1 MSRRCGAFLRG
12 ERALTGAAGGSD
24 GGGGERIC
32 VSRVR
37 GTLDAFGQ
45 GYDGGAAVVP
55 GVPSRRRRARGVV
68 GGGGPAG
75 RWLAVGGATAP
86 AGSRRRPA
94 ARCEL
99 RPGHGDRPPGSRD
112 PVVVV
117 AACAA
122 ARRGRRD
129 DARRSGLAH
138 GRAAGVWQEPT
149 CRGAA
154 AAGRCR
160 GGAGRVC
167 ARRPTAGRAASG
179 VRGGERA
186 PRAAHP
192 GDGRPGRR
200 CCRAAS
206 GCEWRDGAQAAAHG
220 GDGDAAR
227 GRVTDRDR
235 PGAAP
240 PTDADHSDLRES
252 RRRDAAI
259 GGARVA
265 GGQVMT
271 SLHDGLADYLRIR
284 RGEGVKFEKIGL
296 VLEQFVEFLE
306 ERGAERVTVEL
317 AVDWA
322 TLPTEASD
330 LHRANRLT
338 MVRGFAAYLRER
350 DPVNEIPPWG
360 LLPSGKPRTGRPR
373 RRPVDPAPAGLRAA
387 LADYLRIRR
396 ALGYKLT
403 KDERAL
409 RNFVAFLE
417 ACGAARVTTE
427 LALDWATLPE
437 NAHPASLANRL
448 TMVRQFAS
456 YLRTIDPATEVPPS
470 RLLRAGNRR
479 ATPYIYTDSEIAAL
493 IDAAAMLRYPLLI
506 STYRTLIGLLIV
518 RNTKFGKTRLVP
530 LHATAIEALD
540 DYIRQRRRLYP
551 CPQPRAPA
559 AFISAAGTRLIYNS
573 VNVTFRKLARRAGL
587 QPRSPTC
594 RPRAHD
600 LRHTM
605 AVRTVLDAYHT
616 GADPHARLSVLSTYL
631 GHVNPSNTYWYLSAA
646 PELLALAGERLQQ
659 HLDQLGDQT

>member
-1 MSRRCGAFLRG
+1 
-12 ERALTGAAGGSD
+12 
-24 GGGGERIC
+24 
-32 VSRVR
+32 
-37 GTLDAFGQ
+37 
-45 GYDGGAAVVP
+45 
-55 GVPSRRRRARGVV
+55 
-68 GGGGPAG
+68 
-75 RWLAVGGATAP
+75 
-86 AGSRRRPA
+86 
-94 ARCEL
+94 
-99 RPGHGDRPPGSRD
+99 
-112 PVVVV
+112 
-117 AACAA
+117 
-122 ARRGRRD
+122 
-129 DARRSGLAH
+129 
-138 GRAAGVWQEPT
+138 
-149 CRGAA
+149 
-154 AAGRCR
+154 
-160 GGAGRVC
+160 
-167 ARRPTAGRAASG
+167 
-179 VRGGERA
+179 
-186 PRAAHP
+186 
-192 GDGRPGRR
+192 
-200 CCRAAS
+200 
-206 GCEWRDGAQAAAHG
+206 
-220 GDGDAAR
+220 
-227 GRVTDRDR
+227 
-235 PGAAP
+235 
-240 PTDADHSDLRES
+240 
-252 RRRDAAI
+252 
-259 GGARVA
+259 
-265 GGQVMT
+265 MT

-417 ACGAARVTTE
+417 ASGAVRVTTE

-506 STYRTLIGLLIV
+506 STYRTLIGLLAVSGLRVGEAIRLDRDDIDSERGLLIV

-530 LHATAIEALD
+530 LHATTIEALD

>member
-1 MSRRCGAFLRG
+1 
-12 ERALTGAAGGSD
+12 
-24 GGGGERIC
+24 
-32 VSRVR
+32 
-37 GTLDAFGQ
+37 
-45 GYDGGAAVVP
+45 
-55 GVPSRRRRARGVV
+55 
-68 GGGGPAG
+68 
-75 RWLAVGGATAP
+75 
-86 AGSRRRPA
+86 
-94 ARCEL
+94 
-99 RPGHGDRPPGSRD
+99 
-112 PVVVV
+112 
-117 AACAA
+117 
-122 ARRGRRD
+122 
-129 DARRSGLAH
+129 
-138 GRAAGVWQEPT
+138 
-149 CRGAA
+149 
-154 AAGRCR
+154 
-160 GGAGRVC
+160 
-167 ARRPTAGRAASG
+167 
-179 VRGGERA
+179 
-186 PRAAHP
+186 
-192 GDGRPGRR
+192 
-200 CCRAAS
+200 
-206 GCEWRDGAQAAAHG
+206 
-220 GDGDAAR
+220 
-227 GRVTDRDR
+227 
-235 PGAAP
+235 
-240 PTDADHSDLRES
+240 
-252 RRRDAAI
+252 
-259 GGARVA
+259 
-265 GGQVMT
+265 MT

-417 ACGAARVTTE
+417 ASGAVRVTTE

-506 STYRTLIGLLIV
+506 STYRTLIGLLAVSGLRVGEAIRLDRDDIDSERGLLIV

-600 LRHTM
+600 LRH
-605 AVRTVLDAYHT
+605 
-616 GADPHARLSVLSTYL
+616 
-631 GHVNPSNTYWYLSAA
+631 
-646 PELLALAGERLQQ
+646 
-659 HLDQLGDQT
+659 